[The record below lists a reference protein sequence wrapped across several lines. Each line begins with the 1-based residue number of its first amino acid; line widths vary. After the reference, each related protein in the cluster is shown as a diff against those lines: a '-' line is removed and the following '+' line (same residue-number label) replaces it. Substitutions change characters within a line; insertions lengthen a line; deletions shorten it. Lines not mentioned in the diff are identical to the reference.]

1 MSYAKQWQVTGATAT
16 ATNFSQIL
24 ASEARLSRLH
34 RLFKTH
40 FNVTEPSLVLEP
52 YLFLGNCISAH
63 DTHRLSNLGIRY
75 ILNVAI
81 RDVELCPYYSNDIR
95 TLTIDLRDDDR
106 ENIIR
111 TFDHAFAFI
120 DEARRNKSRVLVHC
134 SHGQSRSP
142 AIVIAYLMRTYNVPL
157 EQCLNHVIKAR
168 PCVLP
173 NDGFLKQLILYD
185 RFLVDRRRQ
194 RQEAA
199 IMKVVNTVSP
209 TEIPIQHKPSVTPKS
224 TQPTLPI
231 ILPPAEDSANETSNN
246 TQLSSV
252 DSSSLGQTSTS
263 SIQTSASSVQS
274 STSAESVHII
284 PIQVQS
290 KVSHPEK
297 VKPVLIETPPARDEP
312 TEQEIKDD
320 VKNFFKKVAVT
331 NLAMASGKT
340 GRDIMV
346 INHAVPYKKR
356 PGAFITNIVKQTNSS
371 SSRSR
376 SAHSDRIQ
384 MNHQNYSSPS
394 NTAEQWEIIPYYYKN
409 NRKLQEQKQTKY
421 ITEIYD
427 KATKRFIPITC

>member
-1 MSYAKQWQVTGATAT
+1 MSYTKQWQSTGVTMTG
-16 ATNFSQIL
+16 TNFGQVL

-63 DTHRLSNLGIRY
+63 DTHRLSKLGIRY

-106 ENIIR
+106 ENILR
-111 TFDHAFAFI
+111 TFDQAFAFI

-142 AIVIAYLMRTYNVPL
+142 AIVIGYLMRTYNVPL

-194 RQEAA
+194 QEEAA
-199 IMKVVNTVSP
+199 LMKAVNVVPP
-209 TEIPIQHKPSVTPKS
+209 TEIPIQHKPSVTP
-224 TQPTLPI
+224 QPVQPPLTV
-231 ILPPAEDSANETSNN
+231 ILPPTDYSTSEASNT

-252 DSSSLGQTSTS
+252 DSSSFGLTSTS
-263 SIQTSASSVQS
+263 SIQS
-274 STSAESVHII
+274 STSAESIQII

-290 KVSHPEK
+290 KLSHMEK
-297 VKPVLIETPPARDEP
+297 VKPVLIERASDKDES
-312 TEQEIKDD
+312 TVQEIKND
-320 VKNFFKKVAVT
+320 VKKFLEKVAVT
-331 NLAMASGKT
+331 DIAMTSGKT
-340 GRDIMV
+340 GREI
-346 INHAVPYKKR
+346 IIFNQSTYKKR
-356 PGAFITNIVKQTNSS
+356 PNALITSIVKQNHSP
-371 SSRSR
+371 SSRSH
-376 SAHSDRIQ
+376 SAHAGRKHIS
-384 MNHQNYSSPS
+384 HYKHPSTSPD
-394 NTAEQWEIIPYYYKN
+394 AKQWEIVPYHSKN
-409 NRKLQEQKQTKY
+409 NYTFQEETPTKY

-427 KATKRFIPITC
+427 KATNRFIPIRC